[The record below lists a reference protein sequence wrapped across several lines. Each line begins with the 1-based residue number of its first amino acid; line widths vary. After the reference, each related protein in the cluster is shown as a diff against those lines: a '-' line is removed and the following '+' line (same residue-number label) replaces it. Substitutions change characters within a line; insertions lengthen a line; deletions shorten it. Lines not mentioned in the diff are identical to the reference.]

1 MERWGRIDVVNSLNQ
16 GEDGMKSWSGMA
28 RKLGVLVSL
37 LAFVFVVS
45 SPAQSEVVF
54 EKEDVT
60 ITLESEVEAEYDVYN
75 FDGAETLV
83 QGADQDRFYGA
94 WDNTVAFGLT
104 AEHTDM
110 WTGKYVLEFAPLSD
124 DDASVGGSE
133 GDLEPETI
141 EAYIDYNSKNKG
153 FYFTV
158 GRVANN
164 FGTHYL
170 FYGDEEDTGARAGF
184 NGENYM
190 VTVGS
195 YVNDETGIDDEDR
208 NMHYA
213 ELIFDLNENNY
224 ISVYDVYIDEN
235 EEGSKADLHNLAL
248 SYTGS
253 LNAINVNADVNYQFG
268 DAGEGDNEQDF
279 AGYAGIATVEYA
291 ADKFAP
297 YVTLGY
303 GSGDDDQD
311 DDTIDTYQGV
321 AGDLASPLLAFDTS
335 VLGATDSENTL
346 SNAMLGTVGVGIQ
359 VNDKLS
365 LTPSLSYI
373 QRVED
378 VDVKDQDDN
387 VVGQDDSAGTEA
399 NLICA
404 YDFSGPVEFEAIG
417 AYMLTDE
424 GIGYEDPENAYGIEA
439 ALTMSF

>member
-1 MERWGRIDVVNSLNQ
+1 MR
-16 GEDGMKSWSGMA
+16 SWSETA
-28 RKLGVLVSL
+28 RKFGFLVSFFALVLVM
-37 LAFVFVVS
+37 S

-54 EKEDVT
+54 EKDDVK

-75 FDGAETLV
+75 FEGAETLV
-83 QGADQDRFYGA
+83 KGADEDRFYGS
-94 WDNTVAFGLT
+94 WDNTVAFGLR
-104 AEHTDM
+104 AEYTDM
-110 WTGKYVLEFAPLSD
+110 WTGKYVLEFAPFSD
-124 DDASVGGSE
+124 DDSSAGGSE
-133 GDLEPETI
+133 GELEPETI
-141 EAYIDYNSKNKG
+141 VGYIDYNSKNQG
-153 FYFTV
+153 FYGTV

-170 FYGDEEDTGARAGF
+170 FYGDEEDTGARVGF
-184 NGENYM
+184 NGQNYM
-190 VTVGS
+190 FTMGS

-208 NMHYA
+208 NMHYV
-213 ELIFDLNENNY
+213 ELIYDLNENNY

-235 EEGSKADLHNLAL
+235 EAGNKKDLHNLAL

-253 LNAINVNADVNYQFG
+253 LNAINISADVNYQFG
-268 DAGEGDNEQDF
+268 DVGEGDNEQDF

-303 GSGDDDQD
+303 GSGDDNQD

-346 SNAMLGTVGVGIQ
+346 SNAMLGTVGMDIQ
-359 VNDKLS
+359 VNEKLS

-378 VDVKDQDDN
+378 VDVKDRDGN

-404 YDFSGPVEFEAIG
+404 YNFSGPVEFEAIG
-417 AYMLTDE
+417 AYMFTDE